1 MLLRVLTTVAVVL
14 LGSQLTR
21 LLYRLFFWRYSPF
34 RYMAGPPNPSW
45 IYGNFGRISFPLTQE
60 WQTRYGPT
68 FKFHTLFSRI
78 QLYTTDTVALQHIV
92 NSSEIYQKSPHV
104 RFNMTEMLGRGLLV
118 VEDDEHTK
126 LRKIMSPAFGISQIR
141 GLTQLFVDKSLELCA
156 VWAREDL
163 DDSGWAR
170 INVLAGLKSMTLD
183 VIGLAGFNY
192 EFNALNP
199 AKERAELN
207 SVFRQLVANPNRRLQ
222 ANFILRANFP
232 FLRFLIVG
240 YSRSS
245 NQALTV
251 ASKPAPKR
259 LTAARRTMDRIGMQ
273 LLRDAQAAISSGMK
287 DGGRRDLLSLLVKS
301 NMSEDIPES
310 QRLSDAVVVAQ
321 LPTFFVAGHETTS
334 TATTWALYALARYP
348 DVQATLRTEL
358 LSMGTENPS
367 LDALN
372 ALPYLDKVVREVM
385 RVHAPVVFTSRTAM
399 QDDII
404 PFGTPYT
411 DTLGVEHESIAVT
424 KGQSVWIP
432 IAALNRDPRIW
443 GADAAEFKPDRW
455 DTIPDAAGAIPGI
468 WSHLFTF
475 LGGPHN
481 CIGWRFSLAE
491 MKSLLYT
498 LVRAFEFKLA
508 VPAEEV
514 CGSQTPVQR
523 PMLVNEPEKGFQLP
537 MLVRRVQS

>member
-1 MLLRVLTTVAVVL
+1 MLRRVLTTAAVVL
-14 LGSQLTR
+14 LGSQLAR
-21 LLYRLFFWRYSPF
+21 LLQRLFQRRNSPF
-34 RYMAGPPNPSW
+34 RYMAGPPNPSL

-92 NSSEIYQKSPHV
+92 NSSEIYQKSPNT
-104 RFNMTEMLGRGLLV
+104 RFSMTQMLGRGLLV

-141 GLTQLFVDKSLELCA
+141 GLTQLFIDKSLELCA

-192 EFNALNP
+192 EFNALDP
-199 AKERAELN
+199 IKERAELN
-207 SVFRQLVANPNRRLQ
+207 SVFQQLLVSSDRRLQ
-222 ANFILRANFP
+222 ANLILRANLP
-232 FLRFLIVG
+232 FLRFLI
-240 YSRSS
+240 
-245 NQALTV
+245 
-251 ASKPAPKR
+251 PAPKR
-259 LTAARRTMDRIGMQ
+259 LTTARRTMDRIGMQ
-273 LLRDAQAAISSGMK
+273 LLQDAQAAISSGLK
-287 DGGRRDLLSLLVKS
+287 DAERRDLLSLLVKS

-310 QRLSDAVVVAQ
+310 QRLSDADVVAQ
-321 LPTFFVAGHETTS
+321 LPTFFAAGHETTS

-348 DVQATLRTEL
+348 DVQAKLRTEL
-358 LSMGTENPS
+358 LTIGTENPS

-372 ALPYLDKVVREVM
+372 SLPYLDKVVREVM
-385 RVHAPVVFTSRTAM
+385 RVHAPVVFTRRMAM

-411 DTLGVEHESIAVT
+411 DTLGVKHESIAVT
-424 KGQSVWIP
+424 KGQAVWIP

-443 GADAAEFKPDRW
+443 GADADEFEPDRW

-475 LGGPHN
+475 FGGPHN

-498 LVRAFEFKLA
+498 LVRTFEFKLA

-514 CGSQTPVQR
+514 CGSKTAVQR
-523 PMLVNEPEKGFQLP
+523 PMLASEPEKGFQLP